1 MNFSNI
7 DELRAYRNT
16 LLAESDTWYLPDFPL
31 NPPFELVENAILAYR
46 IQLRDWP
53 AVETDLANATV
64 PVKPV

>member
-16 LLAESDTWYLPDFPL
+16 LLEESDKWYLPDSPL
-31 NPPFELVENAILAYR
+31 SPSFESIEPAIRAYR
-46 IQLRDWP
+46 IQLRNWP